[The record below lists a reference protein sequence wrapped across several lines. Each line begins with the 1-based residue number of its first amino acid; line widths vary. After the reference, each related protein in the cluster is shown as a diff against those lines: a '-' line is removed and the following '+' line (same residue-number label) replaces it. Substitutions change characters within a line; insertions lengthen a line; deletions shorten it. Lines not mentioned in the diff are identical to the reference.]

1 MLCSSETG
9 THSAARTRDPNS
21 LTAGAGD
28 KGDNAQNRT
37 LAKTSEPP
45 RTPSFGGRQSG
56 DKGRQSEQPAASAP
70 SATATP
76 AIFPAPS
83 AGDTPV
89 PVATIRAY
97 RRTGCAI
104 VTVER
109 AGRAPHRHHISLR
122 RYARLREWTITR
134 ATRRWRTSGWWG
146 RSSIAVSLWE
156 VQEARA

>member
-9 THSAARTRDPNS
+9 IHSAARTRDPNS

-28 KGDNAQNRT
+28 KGDSAESRT
-37 LAKTSEPP
+37 LAKASEPP
-45 RTPSFGGRQSG
+45 RTSPSGGRQSG
-56 DKGRQSEQPAASAP
+56 DKGRQSKQPAAFAP

-89 PVATIRAY
+89 PFATIRAY

-109 AGRAPHRHHISLR
+109 AGRAPHRHRISVR
-122 RYARLREWTITR
+122 RYARLREWAITR

-156 VQEARA
+156 AQEARA